1 MTSYLCRLGFYF
13 CSLAFVFALLAPTTF
28 AQSEKLGIVKYVPP
42 AGWKKTQ
49 TQANVIVFSQINE
62 TTGKSSLITL
72 YGATPGTGN
81 PQSDFKREWNKLVV
95 QNMKADANPETASDA
110 ADGWTGI
117 GGGGAVEFG
126 GTQGIAFLTVI
137 SGFGQAISI
146 LGVTN
151 DPSQVAQFQTFINGI
166 EMDKTVAVERNA
178 TPVNATSGPPALD
191 SDGNLVIPQPTREL
205 TIADLVGAWGDN
217 PGRIAT
223 TYVDRSDGSYVGTD
237 SLHFTSN
244 WTIDGDG
251 KYTNDFFEVRNGK
264 KLRDITTGTITIVG
278 RLISIKH
285 KGTAKYVVRGWLE
298 LPNMTILKVAGPWF
312 DDQEI
317 PERIFND
324 FSEDSRFI
332 LTAKW
337 VRKK

>member
-1 MTSYLCRLGFYF
+1 MTLSKALCRSVLWLCILTMVFLF
-13 CSLAFVFALLAPTTF
+13 IPQTAFGQA
-28 AQSEKLGIVKYVPP
+28 EKLGIVKYTPP
-42 AGWKKTQ
+42 AGWNKTQ
-49 TQANVIVFSQINE
+49 TQPNVIAFSIRNQA
-62 TTGKSSLITL
+62 TGTFCIITL

-81 PQSDFKREWNKLVV
+81 PQSDFARDWNKLAV
-95 QNMKADANPETASDA
+95 QTMNAEANPQTASES

-117 GGGGAVEFG
+117 GGGGAVEVG
-126 GTQGIAFLTVI
+126 GAKAIAFLTVI
-137 SGFGQAISI
+137 SGFGQAVSV

-151 DPSQVAQFQTFINGI
+151 DSSYIPQFQTFITGI
-166 EMDKTVAVERNA
+166 EMDKIVAPANS
-178 TPVNATSGPPALD
+178 TISSNPPALD
-191 SDGNLVIPQPTREL
+191 SDGNLVIPQPTRQL
-205 TIADLVGAWGDN
+205 TIADLVGEWGDN

-237 SLHFTSN
+237 SLHFTSK
-244 WTIDGDG
+244 WTIDGNG
-251 KYTNDFFEVRNGK
+251 SYRNDFFEVRNGK
-264 KLRDITTGTITIVG
+264 KLSDVTTGTITIAG

-298 LPNMTILKVAGPWF
+298 LPNMTILKVAGPWY
-312 DDQEI
+312 DEQAI
-317 PERIFND
+317 PERIFTD

>member
-1 MTSYLCRLGFYF
+1 MTKYFYRLSFCF
-13 CSLAFVFALLAPTTF
+13 CSLMVFLFATQTAFGQA
-28 AQSEKLGIVKYVPP
+28 EKLGIVKYAPP
-42 AGWKKTQ
+42 SGWNKTQ
-49 TQANVIVFSQINE
+49 TQPNVIAFSTQNQ
-62 TTGKSSLITL
+62 TTGGFCIITL

-81 PQSDFKREWNKLVV
+81 PQSDFAREWNNLVV
-95 QNMKADANPETASDA
+95 QTMKAEANPPTETES
-110 ADGWTGI
+110 ADGWTAI
-117 GGGGAVEFG
+117 GGGGAVEF
-126 GTQGIAFLTVI
+126 QSIKGIAFLTVI
-137 SGFGQAISI
+137 SGFGKAVSV

-151 DPSQVAQFQTFINGI
+151 DQSYVPQFQAFITAI
-166 EMDKTVAVERNA
+166 EMDKTVAPANNTA
-178 TPVNATSGPPALD
+178 AASPPTLD
-191 SDGNLVIPQPTREL
+191 SDGNLVIPQPTRQL
-205 TIADLVGAWGDN
+205 TIADLVGEWGDN

-237 SLHFTSN
+237 SLHFTSK
-244 WTIDGDG
+244 WTIDGAG
-251 KYTNDFFEVRNGK
+251 RYTNDFFEVRNGK

-312 DDQEI
+312 DDQVI
-317 PERIFND
+317 PERIFTD

-332 LTAKW
+332 LTSKW

>member
-1 MTSYLCRLGFYF
+1 MTKTLNRSFLRLCI
-13 CSLAFVFALLAPTTF
+13 LAVVFLFLP
-28 AQSEKLGIVKYVPP
+28 QSAFGQTEKLGIVKYTPP
-42 AGWKKTQ
+42 PGWNKTQ
-49 TQANVIVFSQINE
+49 TQPNVVAFSMQNQ
-62 TTGKSSLITL
+62 TTGALCIITL

-81 PQSDFKREWNKLVV
+81 PQSDFTREWNKLVV
-95 QNMKADANPETASDA
+95 QTMNAEANPQTLSEA
-110 ADGWTGI
+110 ADGWTGT
-117 GGGGAVEFG
+117 GGGGAVKIG
-126 GTQGIAFLTVI
+126 ATDGIAVLTVI

-151 DPSQVAQFQTFINGI
+151 DQSYLPQFQAFIAGI
-166 EMDKTVAVERNA
+166 EMDKTVASAGN
-178 TPVNATSGPPALD
+178 TITTNPLTLD
-191 SDGNLVIPQPTREL
+191 SDGNLVIPEPTRQL

-223 TYVDRSDGSYVGTD
+223 TYVDRSSGSYVGTD

-244 WTIDGDG
+244 WTIDASGG
-251 KYTNDFFEVRNGK
+251 YTNDFFEVRNGK
-264 KLRDITTGTITIVG
+264 KLRDITTGTITMVG
-278 RLISIKH
+278 RLISIRH

-298 LPNMTILKVAGPWF
+298 LPNMTILKVAGPWY
-312 DDQEI
+312 DDQAI
-317 PERIFND
+317 PERIFTD